1 MKGYLVMTDFKT
13 YKPSIQFTQE
23 MLADYLYVLSFKG
36 TIPSEIYL
44 TTEGETDKISPIY
57 SQESI
62 FIFQPPYSDF
72 IIKFAIQNDYEGS
85 LTVNEYTMKNEVQV
99 MRKDLP
105 NDASI

>member
-1 MKGYLVMTDFKT
+1 MADFKI

-36 TIPSEIYL
+36 TIPNEIYL
-44 TTEGETDKISPIY
+44 TTKSGEGKVLPIY
-57 SQESI
+57 SQEGI

-72 IIKFAIQNDYEGS
+72 IIKFAVQDDYEGS

-99 MRKDLP
+99 LRKDE
-105 NDASI
+105 

>member
-1 MKGYLVMTDFKT
+1 MADFKI

-44 TTEGETDKISPIY
+44 TTESEEEKVLPIY
-57 SQESI
+57 SQEGI

-72 IIKFAIQNDYEGS
+72 IIKFTVQDDYEGS

-99 MRKDLP
+99 LRKDE
-105 NDASI
+105 

>member
-1 MKGYLVMTDFKT
+1 MTDFKT
-13 YKPSIQFTQE
+13 YRPSIQFTQE

-44 TTEGETDKISPIY
+44 TTESEEGKILPIY
-57 SQESI
+57 SQEGI

-72 IIKFAIQNDYEGS
+72 IIKFAVQDDYEGS

-99 MRKDLP
+99 LRKDE
-105 NDASI
+105 

>member
-1 MKGYLVMTDFKT
+1 MADFKI

-44 TTEGETDKISPIY
+44 TTESEEGKVLPIY
-57 SQESI
+57 SQEGI

-72 IIKFAIQNDYEGS
+72 IIKFTVQDDYEGS

-99 MRKDLP
+99 LRKDE
-105 NDASI
+105 

>member
-1 MKGYLVMTDFKT
+1 MADFKI

-23 MLADYLYVLSFKG
+23 MLVDYLYVLSFKG

-44 TTEGETDKISPIY
+44 TTKSEEGKVLPIY
-57 SQESI
+57 SQEGI

-72 IIKFAIQNDYEGS
+72 IIKFTVQDDYEGS

-99 MRKDLP
+99 LRKDLP
-105 NDASI
+105 TDASI

>member
-1 MKGYLVMTDFKT
+1 MVDFKI

-44 TTEGETDKISPIY
+44 TTKSEEGKVLPIY
-57 SQESI
+57 SQEGI

-72 IIKFAIQNDYEGS
+72 IIKFTVQDDYEGS

-99 MRKDLP
+99 LRKDLP
-105 NDASI
+105 KDASI